1 MKLQKVLTEGRIL
14 MKKYYLAV
22 DIGASGGR
30 HMLGSME
37 NGKIVLEEVYRFE
50 NGLEQRGGYLCWD
63 FDGLFG
69 EIKNGLKRCGEL
81 GKLPFSMGIDTWGVD
96 FVLLDGAGGV
106 LGDTVAYR
114 DSRTGGMDRAVEKLI
129 APEELYARTGIQ
141 KQIFNTIYQLAA
153 VKKEQPEHLEK
164 ARSFLMVPEYFNF
177 LLTGIR
183 KNEYTNATT
192 TQLVSA
198 QTRTWDTE
206 LISKL
211 GINPALFGELSLPG
225 TAVGN
230 LLPAIREEVG
240 FNCNV
245 VLPATHDTGSA
256 VMAVPADDGIYLS
269 SGTWSLMGVERQEP
283 DCGARSRDRNFTNEG
298 GYDYRF
304 RYLKNIMGLWMIQSA
319 RRELP
324 IKYSFDELCAMAQS
338 CGAFAS
344 RIDVNDPSFLSPV
357 HMTRAIQDYCERTG
371 QQAPGSVGELFAC
384 IYHSLAGSYGETVRE
399 IEELTGREYPV
410 VHIVGGGAKDE
421 YLDALTAQYTHKK
434 VLAGP
439 VEATAVGNLL
449 AQMLTDGVF
458 ASLSEARAAVARS
471 FEIREFY

>member
-1 MKLQKVLTEGRIL
+1 

-22 DIGASGGR
+22 DIGASSGR

-37 NGKIVLEEVYRFE
+37 NGRIVLEEVYRFE
-50 NGLEQRGGYLCWD
+50 NGLEQRGGHLCWN
-63 FDGLFG
+63 FDRLFG

-81 GKLPFSMGIDTWGVD
+81 GKAPFSMGIDTWGVD
-96 FVLLDGAGGV
+96 FVLLDEAGGV

-114 DSRTGGMDRAVEKLI
+114 DSRTGTMDRAVEKLI
-129 APEELYARTGIQ
+129 DPEELYARTGIQ

-153 VKKEQPEHLEK
+153 VKKEHSEHLEK

-192 TQLVSA
+192 TQLVNA

-206 LISKL
+206 LMERL
-211 GINPALFGELSLPG
+211 GFNPAIFGELSLPG
-225 TAVGN
+225 TAVGTF
-230 LLPAIREEVG
+230 LPAIREEVG
-240 FNCNV
+240 FDCEV

-269 SGTWSLMGVERQEP
+269 SGTWSLMGVERPEP

-304 RYLKNIMGLWMIQSA
+304 RYLKNIMGLWIIQSA

-324 IKYSFDELCAMAQS
+324 RKHSFDELCAMAQS
-338 CGAFAS
+338 CGTFAS

-357 HMTRAIQDYCERTG
+357 NMTRAIRDYCARTG
-371 QQAPGSVGELFAC
+371 QQVPGSTGELFAC
-384 IYHSLAGSYGETVRE
+384 IYHNLAASYGETVRE
-399 IEELTGREYPV
+399 IEELTGREYPA

-449 AQMLTDGVF
+449 AQMLKDGVF
-458 ASLSEARAAVARS
+458 SGLSEARAAVARS
-471 FEIREFY
+471 FEIKEFH